1 MKYNVIKKNKS
12 IKIIYGV
19 CLLLAIPFIVIFLL
33 TAKFRND
40 LERTIVIVGSIVF
53 WLAFFIA
60 WLGYV
65 LWKISFNDEE
75 FKIRHFFFT
84 KKYKRDNVIA
94 IDESRAH
101 RAGYRMGY
109 PDSFKK
115 YYAIH
120 TVIRRKDNNRL
131 IAEIH
136 DYFVGSQFFNEL
148 KTLPKNKKFMMS
160 YKHDKIT
167 PEDFGLVERDG
178 RYFSKKDN
186 SEWIKHSMFDYGYG
200 PEDGFYKLPLGSFN
214 DLISFIEGNYKKED
228 QSLCAAIMMMEMNPS
243 EVKKYLLKVIK
254 NNINSDYK
262 HFLNYAFVIDAF
274 SNKSM
279 SEDECKEWE
288 HIGRGL
294 LGTDFVVYEA
304 TLVWAAPEKGG
315 RKGPVP
321 MENNKYA
328 PLIGIKGQKTFYG
341 CAWSIICYN
350 YEKTS
355 DYTTRSYLRFLN
367 YERAPNI
374 LAKGTMFELYEGRK
388 LVAKGVV
395 EKITDDPDVLDY
407 FDFTKED

>member
-1 MKYNVIKKNKS
+1 MKYNVIKKNKN
-12 IKIIYGV
+12 IKIIWGIY
-19 CLLLAIPFIVIFLL
+19 LLLAIPFIVLILF
-33 TAKFRND
+33 TAKYRND
-40 LERTIVIVGSIVF
+40 LERTIVIIGSIVF

-84 KKYKRDNVIA
+84 KKYDRDNVIA

-101 RAGYRMGY
+101 RGGAR
-109 PDSFKK
+109 DSFKK

-136 DYFVGSQFFNEL
+136 NSFVGSQFFNEL
-148 KTLPKNKKFMMS
+148 ETLPKNKKFMMS
-160 YKHDKIT
+160 YKHDKTT

-186 SEWIKHSMFDYGYG
+186 SEWIKHPMFDYGYG

-254 NNINSDYK
+254 NNLNSDYK
-262 HFLNYAFVIDAF
+262 KFLSYAFVVDAF
-274 SNKSM
+274 SNKSIL
-279 SEDECKEWE
+279 EDEYEEWE

-304 TLVWAAPEKGG
+304 TLVWATPEKGG
-315 RKGPVP
+315 RKGPIP

-328 PLIGIKGQKTFYG
+328 PLIGIKGQTTFYG

-355 DYTTRSYLRFLN
+355 DYTTRGYLRFLN
-367 YERAPNI
+367 YKRAPNI

>member
-12 IKIIYGV
+12 INIICGI
-19 CLLLAIPFIVIFLL
+19 CLLLAIPVIVLFLL
-33 TAKFRND
+33 YAKFRND
-40 LERTIVIVGSIVF
+40 TDKMIGIIGLSTL
-53 WLAFFIA
+53 WLAFFTA
-60 WLGYV
+60 WIGYI

-84 KKYKRDNVIA
+84 KKYERDNVIA

-101 RAGYRMGY
+101 RAGFR
-109 PDSFKK
+109 DSFHTFFEK

-120 TVIRRKDNNRL
+120 TVIRRKHNNRL
-131 IAEIH
+131 IAEIRDH
-136 DYFVGSQFFNEL
+136 YAGSQFFNEL

-178 RYFSKKDN
+178 RYFSRKDN
-186 SEWIKHSMFDYGYG
+186 SEWIKHPMFDYGYG

-254 NNINSDYK
+254 NNINSDYRK
-262 HFLNYAFVIDAF
+262 FLSYAFVLDAF
-274 SNKSM
+274 SNKTIL
-279 SEDECKEWE
+279 EDEYKEWE
-288 HIGRGL
+288 HIGRCL

-304 TLVWAAPEKGG
+304 TLVWASPENGG
-315 RKGPVP
+315 RKGPIP
-321 MENNKYA
+321 MKNIKYA
-328 PLIGIKGQKTFYG
+328 PLIGIKDQMTFNG

-350 YEKTS
+350 YEETS
-355 DYTTRSYLRFLN
+355 EFATRAYLRFIN
-367 YERAPNI
+367 YEKAPNI
-374 LAKGTMFELYEGRK
+374 LSKGTVFELYEGK
-388 LVAKGVV
+388 KKVAGGIV
-395 EKITDDPDVLDY
+395 EKIISDDEDILDI
-407 FDFTKED
+407 FTY

>member
-12 IKIIYGV
+12 INIICGI
-19 CLLLAIPFIVIFLL
+19 CLLLAIPVIVLFLL
-33 TAKFRND
+33 YAKFRND
-40 LERTIVIVGSIVF
+40 TDRIIGIIGLSTLWF
-53 WLAFFIA
+53 AFFVA

-75 FKIRHFFFT
+75 FKVRHFFFT

-101 RAGYRMGY
+101 RAGYRG
-109 PDSFKK
+109 SFKK

-120 TVIRRKDNNRL
+120 NVIRRKDNNRL
-131 IAEIH
+131 IVEIH
-136 DYFVGSQFFNEL
+136 NHYMGSQFFNEL

-160 YKHDKIT
+160 YKHDKTT

-178 RYFSKKDN
+178 RYFSRKDG
-186 SEWIKHSMFDYGYG
+186 SEWIEHPMLDYGYG

-304 TLVWAAPEKGG
+304 TLVWATPEKGG

-374 LAKGTMFELYEGRK
+374 LAKGTMFELYEGKK

-407 FDFTKED
+407 FDFTKEG

>member
-1 MKYNVIKKNKS
+1 MKYNVIKKNKN
-12 IKIIYGV
+12 INIICGV
-19 CLLLAIPFIVIFLL
+19 CLLLAIPVIVLFLL
-33 TAKFRND
+33 YAKFRND
-40 LERTIVIVGSIVF
+40 VDKLIGIIGLSTLWF
-53 WLAFFIA
+53 AFFIA

-65 LWKISFNDEE
+65 FWKISFNDEE

-101 RAGYRMGY
+101 RAGFR
-109 PDSFKK
+109 DSFHHFFEK

-136 DYFVGSQFFNEL
+136 DHFVGSQFFNEL

-160 YKHDKIT
+160 YKHDKTT

-186 SEWIKHSMFDYGYG
+186 SEWIKHPMFDYGYG

-228 QSLCAAIMMMEMNPS
+228 QSLCAAIMMMEMSPS

-254 NNINSDYK
+254 NNLNSDYK
-262 HFLNYAFVIDAF
+262 EFLSYAFVVDAF
-274 SNKSM
+274 SNKNIL
-279 SEDECKEWE
+279 EDEYEEWE
-288 HIGRGL
+288 HIGRCL
-294 LGTDFVVYEA
+294 LGTEFVVYEA
-304 TLVWAAPEKGG
+304 TLVWATPEKGG

-328 PLIGIKGQKTFYG
+328 PLIGIKGQKTFNG

-355 DYTTRSYLRFLN
+355 NYTTRGYLRFLN
-367 YERAPNI
+367 YKRAPNI
-374 LAKGTMFELYEGRK
+374 LAKGTMFELYEGRN

-395 EKITDDPDVLDY
+395 EKITNDPDVLDY

>member
-12 IKIIYGV
+12 INIICGI
-19 CLLLAIPFIVIFLL
+19 CLLLAIPVIVLFLL
-33 TAKFRND
+33 YAKFRND
-40 LERTIVIVGSIVF
+40 TDKMIGIIGLSTLWF
-53 WLAFFIA
+53 AFFIA

-75 FKIRHFFFT
+75 FKVRHFFFT

-101 RAGYRMGY
+101 RAGFR
-109 PDSFKK
+109 DSFHTFFEK

-136 DYFVGSQFFNEL
+136 DHYAGSQFFNEL

-160 YKHDKIT
+160 YKHDKTT

-186 SEWIKHSMFDYGYG
+186 SEWIKHPMFDYGYG

-214 DLISFIEGNYKKED
+214 DLVSFIEGNYKKED
-228 QSLCAAIMMMEMNPS
+228 QSLCAAVMMMEMNPS

-254 NNINSDYK
+254 NNINSDYRK
-262 HFLNYAFVIDAF
+262 FLSYAFVLDAF
-274 SNKSM
+274 SNKNIL
-279 SEDECKEWE
+279 EDEYKEWE
-288 HIGRGL
+288 HIGRCLNGE
-294 LGTDFVVYEA
+294 DFVVYEA
-304 TLVWAAPEKGG
+304 TLVWVSPENGG

-328 PLIGIKGQKTFYG
+328 PLIGIKGQMTFDG
-341 CAWSIICYN
+341 CAWSTICYN
-350 YEKTS
+350 YEETS
-355 DYTTRSYLRFLN
+355 EFTTRAYLRFLN
-367 YERAPNI
+367 YEKAPNI
-374 LAKGTMFELYEGRK
+374 LSKGTVFELYEGNK
-388 LVAKGVV
+388 KVASGIV
-395 EKITDDPDVLDY
+395 EKIISDDEDILDI
-407 FDFTKED
+407 FTY